1 MSKPFK
7 MKGFSGFGNS
17 PAKQKPGGG
26 VGEALD
32 HWEKFRKSKA
42 TRTVTPKPARY
53 KGPSVAR
60 THMAKPSVHAGIAR
74 GTLAKLPGASTLTKA
89 AKFAGRMIP
98 GIGLASLLYKPTKKG
113 TAKKVLQKSI
123 RTIKDK

>member
-1 MSKPFK
+1 MNKPFK

-32 HWEKFRKSKA
+32 HWEKFRKG
-42 TRTVTPKPARY
+42 PKTQR
-53 KGPSVAR
+53 
-60 THMAKPSVHAGIAR
+60 
-74 GTLAKLPGASTLTKA
+74 ASTFKNPRVSTAKIRTAPKLTKVL
-89 AKFAGRMIP
+89 GRAIP